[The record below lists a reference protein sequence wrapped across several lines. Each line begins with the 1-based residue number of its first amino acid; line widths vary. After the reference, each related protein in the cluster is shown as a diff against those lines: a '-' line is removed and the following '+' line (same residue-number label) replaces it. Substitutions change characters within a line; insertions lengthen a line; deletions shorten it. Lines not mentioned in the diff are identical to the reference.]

1 MHRKL
6 LSILIITLL
15 LNIMGCSQYNTEKNI
30 DEFNISYIE
39 KIDSKYLVE
48 NNVTISVKV
57 PNAKSVQLIM
67 QDLDKDE
74 VENIIEGK
82 KSNGEWL
89 FEYENNDLFTKE
101 VWVLANFDKEKKESE
116 KKVITNID
124 QSFESVFENIMQIN
138 PDKINLLKQN
148 VNLDII
154 GWLDNSEILAK
165 DSSSFF
171 LYNIHKNEKD
181 IIRKDVWNIFANY
194 YKDKIIYEDRDGLHF
209 LNILEDKQKKI
220 FDIESGMTLKDLVW
234 AGDSNSIIINIAEKD
249 NEHYYHINLI
259 NDNIKQ
265 IELDKNYEFD
275 NMFYFDNKYLFTFGK
290 LKLSGDENKN
300 YSEHL
305 LGIDIINGNL
315 KDYTP
320 NIQIMDDL
328 RVLSQINEGE
338 FLIRI
343 SNATVSEDDISS
355 LSTIYILDTQ
365 RRNLRKYNIVLDSPY
380 VFNLFTDKSQHIY
393 LANKEN
399 NNKSSLNEKIIILG
413 ENNKEEAILSTFQ
426 FYPTDFYWSKDGRKI
441 VFYLENSKEIF
452 LIEKK

>member
-15 LNIMGCSQYNTEKNI
+15 LNIVGCSQYNTEKNI

-259 NDNIKQ
+259 NDSIKQ

-328 RVLSQINEGE
+328 SVLSQINEGE

-343 SNATVSEDDISS
+343 SNATISEDDISS

-365 RRNLRKYNIVLDSPY
+365 SRNLKKYNIVLDSPY

>member
-138 PDKINLLKQN
+138 PGKINLLKQN

-259 NDNIKQ
+259 NDSIKQ

-365 RRNLRKYNIVLDSPY
+365 RRNLKKYNIVLDSPY